1 MKHFITAFTLL
12 DVLIVA
18 ASIGIVIGL
27 LFPTERNMPQWEG
40 PRSEQAVITV
50 LYSGN
55 SGISETP

>member
-27 LFPTERNMPQWEG
+27 LFPTERNMPKWEG